1 VIPAG
6 PGALRCG
13 IIGTDDPGMPR
24 RAQRGGRR
32 EEPGCP
38 DRAAGALN
46 GAAAEILAAVL
57 LVVVLLSAASRRWW
71 LPEPVAAVVA
81 AAILMLT
88 GVLPV
93 AQARAA
99 AGRLLPVLGFLAA
112 ILVLGALC
120 ERAGLFR
127 AAGTRLAT
135 ASRGSPLRL
144 LGGVF
149 GLASA
154 TTAVLSLDTTVVLLT
169 PVVHETAGRLRVPPK
184 PHVYACTHLA
194 NSASLLLPVS
204 NLTNLL
210 AFSVSGLTLTRF
222 TALMALPWVV
232 AIAVEYAGFRL
243 FFAADLSG
251 RASEPPPGRLARPAA
266 EPDGDESG
274 IPWFALITVTATLAG
289 FVLTSFAGLN
299 PAWAALAGV
308 CVLGARELS
317 RRQGTAADLIRAASV
332 PFLLFV
338 LGLGLVVQG
347 VTAHGLGAV
356 VGHLIPGGSSLL
368 VLLAIAGVAAVL
380 ANAVNNLPA
389 VLILLSV
396 LAARGLPPPPG
407 PLLAVLIGVN
417 IGPNLSYTGS
427 LANLLWRRL
436 LAARDQATDL
446 GEFTRLGLLTVP
458 VALVLATVALWAG
471 LLA

>member
-1 VIPAG
+1 V
-6 PGALRCG
+6 
-13 IIGTDDPGMPR
+13 
-24 RAQRGGRR
+24 
-32 EEPGCP
+32 
-38 DRAAGALN
+38 
-46 GAAAEILAAVL
+46 AAVL
-57 LVVVLLSAASRRWW
+57 LIVVLISAASRRWW
-71 LPEPVAAVVA
+71 LPEPVAAVAA

-93 AQARAA
+93 AQAESA

-120 ERAGLFR
+120 ERAGLFE
-127 AAGTRLAT
+127 AAGARLAT

-144 LGGVF
+144 LAGVF

-194 NSASLLLPVS
+194 NSASLLLPIS

-222 TALMALPWVV
+222 TALMALPWIV

-251 RASEPPPGRLARPAA
+251 PSAGARSGPSAERDLAQPGM
-266 EPDGDESG
+266 S
-274 IPWFALITVTATLAG
+274 WFALVTVAATLAG
-289 FVLTSFAGLN
+289 FALTSFAGLN

-308 CVLGARELS
+308 CILGSRELW
-317 RRQGTAADLIRAASV
+317 RRQVTVADLIRAASL

-347 VTAHGLGAV
+347 LTVHGLGTV
-356 VGHLIPGGSSLL
+356 VGRLIPGGSSLL

-396 LAARGLPPPPG
+396 LTAQGLAASPG

-417 IGPNLSYTGS
+417 IGPNLSYPGS

-436 LAARDQATDL
+436 LAARDHATDL

-458 VALVLATVALWAG
+458 AALALATVALWAG
-471 LLA
+471 LRL

>member
-1 VIPAG
+1 
-6 PGALRCG
+6 
-13 IIGTDDPGMPR
+13 MSR
-24 RAQRGGRR
+24 RARQRDRR
-32 EEPGCP
+32 EEPGGP
-38 DRAAGALN
+38 GRAAGDLN
-46 GAAAEILAAVL
+46 SVAAEVLAAVL
-57 LVVVLLSAASRRWW
+57 LVAVILSAASRRWW
-71 LPEPVAAVVA
+71 LPEPVAAVA
-81 AAILMLT
+81 AAVILMLT

-99 AGRLLPVLGFLAA
+99 ADRLLPVLGFLAA

-120 ERAGLFR
+120 ERAGLFL
-127 AAGTRLAT
+127 AAGARLAT
-135 ASRGSPLRL
+135 ASHGSPLRL

-149 GLASA
+149 GLAAA

-222 TALMALPWVV
+222 TTLMALPWVA

-251 RASEPPPGRLARPAA
+251 RPSGRVTRPAG
-266 EPDGDESG
+266 EPAGEEPG
-274 IPWFALITVTATLAG
+274 IPWFALVTVTATLAG
-289 FVLTSFAGLN
+289 FVLTSVAGLN

-317 RRQGTAADLIRAASV
+317 RRQLTTVELIRAASV

-338 LGLGLVVQG
+338 LGLGLVVQA
-347 VTAHGLGAV
+347 VTAHGLGTL
-356 VGHLIPGGSSLL
+356 VGRLIPAGSALL

-396 LAARGLPPPPG
+396 LAARGVPSAPG

-458 VALVLATVALWAG
+458 AALVLATVALWAA
-471 LLA
+471 LQA

>member
-1 VIPAG
+1 
-6 PGALRCG
+6 
-13 IIGTDDPGMPR
+13 M
-24 RAQRGGRR
+24 
-32 EEPGCP
+32 
-38 DRAAGALN
+38 
-46 GAAAEILAAVL
+46 
-57 LVVVLLSAASRRWW
+57 
-71 LPEPVAAVVA
+71 
-81 AAILMLT
+81 
-88 GVLPV
+88 
-93 AQARAA
+93 
-99 AGRLLPVLGFLAA
+99 LGFLAA

-127 AAGTRLAT
+127 AAGARLAT
-135 ASRGSPLRL
+135 ASRGSSLRL
-144 LGGVF
+144 LAGVF

-169 PVVHETAGRLRVPPK
+169 PVVYETAGRLRVPPK

-210 AFSVSGLTLTRF
+210 AFAVSGLTLTRF

-243 FFAADLSG
+243 FFAADLFGPYSRPPAGPPAGRSAEAGPVQSAAAPSG
-251 RASEPPPGRLARPAA
+251 PPARRLPAGPDLDQPGI
-266 EPDGDESG
+266 S
-274 IPWFALITVTATLAG
+274 WFALVTVVATLAG
-289 FVLTSFAGLN
+289 FVLTSFAGVN
-299 PAWAALAGV
+299 PAWAALAGA
-308 CVLGARELS
+308 CVLGGRELA
-317 RRQGTAADLIRAASV
+317 RRQVTVVDLIRAASW

-356 VGHLIPGGSSLL
+356 VGHLIPDGSSLL
-368 VLLAIAGVAAVL
+368 ALLAIAGVAALL

-396 LAARGLPPPPG
+396 LAARGVPPAPG

-417 IGPNLSYTGS
+417 IGPNLSYPGS

-436 LAARDQATDL
+436 LAARDHATDL

-458 VALVLATVALWAG
+458 AALVLATAALWAA
-471 LLA
+471 LQV

>member
-1 VIPAG
+1 
-6 PGALRCG
+6 
-13 IIGTDDPGMPR
+13 M
-24 RAQRGGRR
+24 
-32 EEPGCP
+32 
-38 DRAAGALN
+38 
-46 GAAAEILAAVL
+46 L
-57 LVVVLLSAASRRWW
+57 LIVVLVSAASPRWW
-71 LPEPVAAVVA
+71 LPEPVAAVAA

-93 AQARAA
+93 AQARTAA
-99 AGRLLPVLGFLAA
+99 RLLPVLGFLAA

-120 ERAGLFR
+120 ERAGLFE
-127 AAGTRLAT
+127 AAGARLAT

-144 LGGVF
+144 LAGVF

-222 TALMALPWVV
+222 TALMGLPWVV
-232 AIAVEYAGFRL
+232 AITVEYAGFRL

-251 RASEPPPGRLARPAA
+251 PSAGARSGPTAERDLAQP
-266 EPDGDESG
+266 EIS
-274 IPWFALITVTATLAG
+274 WFALVAVAATLAG

-299 PAWAALAGV
+299 PAWAALVGV
-308 CVLGARELS
+308 CVLGSRELW
-317 RRQGTAADLIRAASV
+317 RRQVTAADLIRAASW

-347 VTAHGLGAV
+347 VTVHGLGTV
-356 VGHLIPGGSSLL
+356 IGQLIPGGSSLL

-396 LAARGLPPPPG
+396 LTARGPASSSG

-417 IGPNLSYTGS
+417 IGPNLTYPGS

-436 LAARDQATDL
+436 LAARDHATDL
-446 GEFTRLGLLTVP
+446 AEFTKLGLLTVP
-458 VALVLATVALWAG
+458 AAVALATVALWAG
-471 LLA
+471 LRP

>member
-1 VIPAG
+1 M
-6 PGALRCG
+6 
-13 IIGTDDPGMPR
+13 D
-24 RAQRGGRR
+24 Q
-32 EEPGCP
+32 
-38 DRAAGALN
+38 AAGALN
-46 GAAAEILAAVL
+46 GAAAEALAAAL
-57 LVVVLLSAASRRWW
+57 LVVVILSAASRRWW
-71 LPEPVAAVVA
+71 PPEPVAAVVA

-93 AQARAA
+93 ALARAA
-99 AGRLLPVLGFLAA
+99 ADRLLPVPGFLAA

-120 ERAGLFR
+120 EQGGLFR
-127 AAGTRLAT
+127 AAGARLAT

-144 LGGVF
+144 LAGVF

-169 PVVHETAGRLRVPPK
+169 PVVYETAGRLRVPPK
-184 PHVYACTHLA
+184 PQVYACTHLA

-210 AFSVSGLTLTRF
+210 AFSVSGLTLTKF

-243 FFAADLSG
+243 FFAADLFGPYARRPSG
-251 RASEPPPGRLARPAA
+251 RSAGADPVRSAGALSGAPSGQSSGPSA
-266 EPDGDESG
+266 EPDLDQPE
-274 IPWFALITVTATLAG
+274 IPWFAVVTVTATLAG
-289 FVLTSFAGLN
+289 FVLTSFAGVN
-299 PAWAALAGV
+299 PAWAALAGA
-308 CVLGARELS
+308 CVLGARELA
-317 RRQGTAADLIRAASV
+317 RRQVTALDLVRAASL

-347 VTAHGLGAV
+347 VTAHGLGTV
-356 VGHLIPGGSSLL
+356 VGHFIPEGSSLL
-368 VLLAIAGVAAVL
+368 VLLAIAGVSAVL

-396 LAARGLPPPPG
+396 LAARGVPPASG

-417 IGPNLSYTGS
+417 IGPNLSYPGS

-436 LAARDQATDL
+436 LAARDHATDL

-458 VALVLATVALWAG
+458 AALVLATAALWAA
-471 LLA
+471 LQV

>member
-1 VIPAG
+1 VIPAA
-6 PGALRCG
+6 PGALSCA
-13 IIGTDDPGMPR
+13 IIGTDDPGMQR
-24 RAQRGGRR
+24 RAQRSDRR
-32 EEPGCP
+32 AGPGSP
-38 DRAAGALN
+38 DQ
-46 GAAAEILAAVL
+46 AAAALTGAVAEALAAVL
-57 LVVVLLSAASRRWW
+57 LVVVILSAASRRWW
-71 LPEPVAAVVA
+71 LPEPVAAAAA

-88 GVLPV
+88 GVLSV
-93 AQARAA
+93 AQARTAA
-99 AGRLLPVLGFLAA
+99 ARLLPVLGFLAA

-120 ERAGLFR
+120 EQAGLFR
-127 AAGTRLAT
+127 AAGARLAT
-135 ASRGSPLRL
+135 ASRGSPRRL
-144 LGGVF
+144 LAGVF
-149 GLASA
+149 GLAAA

-169 PVVHETAGRLRVPPK
+169 PVVYETAGRLRVPPK

-210 AFSVSGLTLTRF
+210 AFAVSGLTLTRF

-243 FFAADLSG
+243 FFAADLCGPYSG
-251 RASEPPPGRLARPAA
+251 PPAA
-266 EPDGDESG
+266 ADRKQPG
-274 IPWFALITVTATLAG
+274 ISWFALVTVVATLAG
-289 FVLTSFAGLN
+289 FVLTSFAGVN
-299 PAWAALAGV
+299 PAWAALAGA
-308 CVLGARELS
+308 CVLGARELA
-317 RRQGTAADLIRAASV
+317 RRRVTVPDLIRAASL

-356 VGHLIPGGSSLL
+356 VGHLIPDGSALL
-368 VLLAIAGVAAVL
+368 ALLAIAGAAAVL

-396 LAARGLPPPPG
+396 LAARGLPPAPG

-417 IGPNLSYTGS
+417 IGPNLSYPGS

-436 LAARDQATDL
+436 LAARDHTTDL

-458 VALVLATVALWAG
+458 AGLVLATAALWAG
-471 LLA
+471 LRV